1 MMQSNIDFELAYENG
16 KAKVSRVVNSRYF
29 PKNILLR
36 IWNSP
41 YFMMPRDCIIVMAMV
56 PKVAIILITNILD
69 GVHTLRTRS
78 RKD

>member
-1 MMQSNIDFELAYENG
+1 MKNFDYELAYEQLRLRVIRTIDG
-16 KAKVSRVVNSRYF
+16 KYF
-29 PKNILLR
+29 PKNILMR

-41 YFMMPRDCIIVMAMV
+41 YFMMPRDCIIVMTMV
-56 PKVAIILITNILD
+56 PKVGIILITNILD